1 MHRRETN
8 LLARS
13 GQQVASHAT
22 QPPENLGKLPMAGR
36 GLAPKG
42 SFLARLRTAVAAMSG
57 RSRLDQESG
66 RSTF

>member
-42 SFLARLRTAVAAMSG
+42 SFLARLGTGG
-57 RSRLDQESG
+57 RGEFLPMANGGSPAL
-66 RSTF
+66 